1 MAPQRSRDSEMRRQ
15 RRRNGVGRSP
25 LAWGAVLVLLLR
37 EAACFSAPRP
47 RHRQN
52 RQPTAASVGTPP
64 PLRTRRRPVPGIRR
78 LGGAS
83 SDEDFLDGLDDSGD
97 DPKAEERSPG
107 FRDDEED
114 TAVETPGRL
123 SLGYRIASAANAL
136 AGLSLLW
143 SLGSIGRSSLSVP
156 LSVPLGA
163 ASHRAASVSAASYR
177 PGLLPTYASGALFFL
192 VVSGVCSV
200 LSGAA
205 EKGRMRSASGTYRSM
220 TFGSMLCGSVGL
232 LSLPGEAGCL
242 LDGTTR
248 VRFVIALVATVL
260 ARLVTA
266 TVSFAGWEH
275 SSGTGKG
282 FGTGFRERV
291 AGVAKEVLKGFG
303 RIRKTLPIS
312 EERPASAYRSFFI
325 FSVIGNLAF
334 NVPELVFNLQNGGGR
349 LFSLS
354 ASLTVASVARLCL
367 VSALLLVLKDAA
379 ERRRL
384 EGSTFIK
391 LNLLI
396 GLWSLGGEWQ
406 CREAVTS
413 FLYPTLYPNSYHV
426 LHFCGLR
433 SFHSRHLAGARR
445 RHGRDVQRPE
455 GGGQAPVRHRVPEQ
469 RLAVA
474 AVEGGRH

>member
-37 EAACFSAPRP
+37 EAACFSAPR
-47 RHRQN
+47 HRQN
-52 RQPTAASVGTPP
+52 RQPTAASVGTPLP
-64 PLRTRRRPVPGIRR
+64 LLRTRLRPVPGGRG